1 MCSSVL
7 CYKTLKW
14 DFLFL
19 NSPEDRDPSSN
30 SKTDLDLKYCPG
42 REKKPQLNTEEK
54 RYVTVLKVNKNTF
67 RGCNYSRTS
76 VARTLMAR
84 LPGPFRTLSL
94 LPRNKNTFAADL

>member
-7 CYKTLKW
+7 CNKTFKW

-30 SKTDLDLKYCPG
+30 SKTDLDLKDCPG

-54 RYVTVLKVNKNTF
+54 RYFTVLKVNKNTF
-67 RGCNYSRTS
+67 R
-76 VARTLMAR
+76 
-84 LPGPFRTLSL
+84 
-94 LPRNKNTFAADL
+94 